1 MSKTW
6 KAFERDT
13 GKTFSLAY
21 YPGNDGEFRRT
32 SAFAQSGGWGKG
44 MAGGDLVATKYGYG
58 EEIFIDKSFPFSI
71 ECKNW
76 RQEGVK
82 HFFSGLYSAESV
94 IFEWMDQSI
103 TDAEKFN
110 KMPLVVFRLFRQKS
124 IAMLVAT
131 DFAKLKELFGE
142 PEFKYYFLRRYPAGD
157 EENAKPNL
165 LVFVLLKD
173 FISWI
178 DWEVYKFASRNF
190 IRSVVKT

>member
-13 GKTFSLAY
+13 GATFTKAY
-21 YPGNDGEFRRT
+21 YPSGDGEFRRT

-76 RQEGVK
+76 KQEGVK

-94 IFEWMDQSI
+94 IFEWMEQSVA
-103 TDAEKFN
+103 DAEKFN
-110 KMPLVVFRLFRQKS
+110 KIPLVVFRMFRQKS
-124 IAMLVAT
+124 VAMLRAT
-131 DFAKLKELFGE
+131 DFSKLKELFGE
-142 PEFKYYFLRRYPAGD
+142 PEFKYYFLRRYSTNA
-157 EENAKPNL
+157 EENFRPNL
-165 LVFVLLKD
+165 LVFILLKD
-173 FISWI
+173 FIDFI
-178 DWEVYKFASRNF
+178 DWEVYKFSGQRF
-190 IRSVVKT
+190 IRSVVKK